1 MVLRTPAEKFG
12 GSNSTVPIGG
22 HQFVNLA
29 TPAIRIDGET
39 LGRFLFFLLKIILLI
54 TALYSFKMCVSI
66 CAVKVTSTVYSI

>member
-1 MVLRTPAEKFG
+1 MVLGNPAEKSG

-29 TPAIRIDGET
+29 TPAISIDGET
-39 LGRFLFFLLKIILLI
+39 LRRFLFFLLKIIL
-54 TALYSFKMCVSI
+54 YSSKMCVSI